1 MRGKD
6 GMEPFIV
13 FSDEFLGTAGSPEE
27 FEQRIREGKPFKLE
41 EKAGIHII
49 SLDKSKPPIVEV
61 KGDFELITSMLAF
74 AISEIIED
82 AVKHTGDRDGVERH
96 FRFVMERAIMASRM

>member
-6 GMEPFIV
+6 GMEQFIV

-49 SLDKSKPPIVEV
+49 SLNKSKPPIVEV

-96 FRFVMERAIMASRM
+96 FCFVMERAIMASRM